1 MRRKVL
7 AALVVVMLFCNSV
20 PVLAGNT
27 LPINHGNKYVYAVD
41 GGRNRGQYLSL
52 EIID

>member
-41 GGRNRGQYLSL
+41 GGG
-52 EIID
+52 EIVDSTFHWKL